1 MSISSLRF
9 FGRHDYPRK
18 KLNQK
23 RSMSISDKVSELEY
37 DMKKERICSI
47 RTEYVSK
54 LVKLKF

>member
-23 RSMSISDKVSELEY
+23 ALYKHLLDKVSELEY
-37 DMKKERICSI
+37 EGRKNMFYQNRIC
-47 RTEYVSK
+47 
-54 LVKLKF
+54 F